1 MGALVAASARLGAL
15 LLSVWVA
22 LSDLLGHLA
31 TWHIVRDGQT
41 FLASTAGPCLVC
53 AGLLA

>member
-1 MGALVAASARLGAL
+1 VLALPSAMGALVAASARLGAL

-31 TWHIVRDGQT
+31 T
-41 FLASTAGPCLVC
+41 TAGPCLVC